1 MKNTIFKNELI
12 VNVLDKIAKNEKL
25 TNESIDKDFVIFD
38 LLFQV
43 FGDLDF
49 INPYITRDEKALV
62 INMMKYGAS
71 EEFVYNFFAKLSN
84 YYTSHEN
91 NDLYILGVDL
101 VEMFFQKRK
110 VVLLSQDKLLNFT
123 RDLAKLENAE
133 LLQYFKEKLVVPEK
147 KEEIE
152 LLDAEIKID
161 DEKNNLEPLNNG
173 YNFRLSAARG
183 YVNIIAILCVI
194 LAICIG
200 LILVN
205 IFVG

>member
-84 YYTSHEN
+84 YYTSREN

-161 DEKNNLEPLNNG
+161 DEKNNLESLNNG

>member
-12 VNVLDKIAKNEKL
+12 VNVLGKIAKNEKL
-25 TNESIDKDFVIFD
+25 TKESNDKDFVIFD

-71 EEFVYNFFAKLSN
+71 EEFVYNFFAKLNN

-161 DEKNNLEPLNNG
+161 DEKNNLESLNNG

>member
-25 TNESIDKDFVIFD
+25 TNESNDKDFVIFD

-71 EEFVYNFFAKLSN
+71 EEFVYNFFAKLNN

-161 DEKNNLEPLNNG
+161 DEKNNLESLNNG

>member
-38 LLFQV
+38 LLFQI

-49 INPYITRDEKALV
+49 INPYITRDEKAMV
-62 INMMKYGAS
+62 INMMKYGAG

-91 NDLYILGVDL
+91 SDLYILGIDL

-161 DEKNNLEPLNNG
+161 DEKNNLESLNNG

-183 YVNIIAILCVI
+183 YVNTIAILCVI